1 MCRSPLGERMLSK
14 AWDGAQRFFFS
25 RPHPR
30 VTQHTHD
37 KAQRYL
43 SPGHIIALNE
53 KSQQPVDKVTD
64 VRLTGQF
71 AGKARRSRLLY
82 VCNKVVI
89 SSLFRTPPAP
99 PYQSSPFIN
108 SWSLSITLGREGGRT
123 AAIRQWVLLITTSG
137 PNSHLRR
144 TKSCD

>member
-1 MCRSPLGERMLSK
+1 MWRSPLGERMLSK
-14 AWDGAQRFFFS
+14 AWEGAQCFFS
-25 RPHPR
+25 PAPTHVSRN
-30 VTQHTHD
+30 TTHD

-53 KSQQPVDKVTD
+53 KSQRPVDKVTD

-82 VCNKVVI
+82 ICNKVVI
-89 SSLFRTPPAP
+89 SSLFRTPAAP

-108 SWSLSITLGREGGRT
+108 SWSLSITLGREGRRT

-137 PNSHLRR
+137 PNLHLRR